1 MIHNLYFNSMNFGSR
16 NSNSELSQI
25 INEKIYKVLIKIHKR
40 RLFKCYASKFLDSRK
55 DIIFRSNSASYIH
68 MFIGTKV
75 LSTLKVGRSQ

>member
-1 MIHNLYFNSMNFGSR
+1 MNFGSR

-55 DIIFRSNSASYIH
+55 EYSDQILPVTHVYRNPSFVN
-68 MFIGTKV
+68 TKGGKEPV
-75 LSTLKVGRSQ
+75 KTSVVAGMW